1 MSRPSPNSW
10 VKVTPSGLYV
20 VPGDFTVDPS
30 QPVPKAVITH
40 GHGDHARGGH
50 GHVLATPQTLDIMAL
65 RYGAAPGTQGAAY
78 GESFTIGDVKVR
90 LEPAGHILGSAQVV
104 MEYGGSR
111 IVVSGDYKRR
121 FDPTCPPFVPVPCDV
136 FITEATFALPVFC
149 HPPALEEID
158 KLLHSLKVFPER
170 THLVGAYALGK
181 TQRMIMLLRQRGYD
195 RPIYL
200 HGALI
205 EMCTLYERHGVKLGP
220 LLPATTAAPED
231 LRGQIVLCPPGALR
245 ERWSRRMPDPVVA
258 TASGWMRIRQRA
270 RQGGVELPLVIS
282 DHADWEELLETAREL
297 RPGEIWITHGREE
310 ALAHALDQLGIPAKP
325 LSLAGYEDEAE

>member
-1 MSRPSPNSW
+1 VPRASKNSW

-20 VPGDFTVDPS
+20 VPGDFTVDPLR
-30 QPVPKAVITH
+30 PVSRAVITH

-50 GHVLATPQTLDIMAL
+50 ENVLATRETLDIMTL
-65 RYGAAPGTQGAAY
+65 RFGPGPKTQAAGY

-104 MEYGGSR
+104 MDFEGSR

-121 FDPTCPPFVPVPCDV
+121 PDPTCPPFVPVPCDV

-149 HPPALEEID
+149 HPDAREEID

-181 TQRMIMLLRQRGYD
+181 TQRLIMLLRQRGYD

-205 EMCTLYERHGVKLGP
+205 EMCALYQRHGVALGP
-220 LLPATTAAPED
+220 LLPATTATREE
-231 LRGQIVLCPPGALR
+231 LRGQIVLCPPGDLKD
-245 ERWSRRMPDPVVA
+245 RWSRRMEEPVIA

-270 RQGGVELPLVIS
+270 KQGGVELPLIIS
-282 DHADWEELLETAREL
+282 DHADWEELLDTAKEL
-297 RPGEIWITHGREE
+297 QPGEVWITHGREE
-310 ALAHALDQLGIPAKP
+310 ALAHALTNMGIPAKP

>member
-1 MSRPSPNSW
+1 MPRSSKTSW

-20 VPGDFTVDPS
+20 VPGDFFVDPL
-30 QPVPKAVITH
+30 QPVARAVITH

-50 GHVLATPQTLDIMAL
+50 GQVLATAQTLDIMAL
-65 RYGAAPGTQGAAY
+65 RYGAAPGTQASKY
-78 GESFTIGDVKVR
+78 GETAKIGDVAVR

-104 MEYGGSR
+104 LEHRGSR

-121 FDPTCPPFVPVPCDV
+121 PDPTCPPFAPVPCDV

-149 HPPALEEID
+149 HPPAPDEID

-181 TQRMIMLLRQRGYD
+181 TQRIIMLLRQRGYD

-205 EMCTLYERHGVKLGP
+205 EMCKLYERHGISLGR
-220 LLPATTAAPED
+220 LSPATGASSDE
-231 LRGQIVLCPPGALR
+231 LKGQVVLCPPGDLKD
-245 ERWSRRMPDPVVA
+245 RWSRRMHEPVIA

-270 RQGGVELPLVIS
+270 KQGGVELPLVIS
-282 DHADWEELLETAREL
+282 DHADWDELLDTAQEL
-297 RPGEIWITHGREE
+297 RPGEVWITHGREE
-310 ALAHALDQLGIPAKP
+310 ALAHALGNLGIPAKP

>member
-1 MSRPSPNSW
+1 VPRPSKTSW

-20 VPGDFTVDPS
+20 VPGDFFVDPL
-30 QPVPKAVITH
+30 QPVARAVITH

-50 GHVLATPQTLDIMAL
+50 ANVLATPQTLDIMAL
-65 RYGAAPGTQGAAY
+65 RYGAAPGTRAAGY
-78 GESFTIGDVKVR
+78 GETLTLGDVNVR

-104 MEYGGSR
+104 MEHAGSR

-121 FDPTCPPFVPVPCDV
+121 PDPTCPPFVPAPCDV

-149 HPPALEEID
+149 HPPALDEID
-158 KLLHSLKVFPER
+158 KLLHSLKIFPDR

-181 TQRMIMLLRQRGYD
+181 TQRIIMLLRQRGYD

-205 EMCTLYERHGVKLGP
+205 EMCKLYERHGVALGP
-220 LLPATTAAPED
+220 WRPATGASTEE
-231 LRGQIVLCPPGALR
+231 LKGQIVLCPPGDLKD
-245 ERWSRRMPDPVVA
+245 RWSRRMHEPVIA

-270 RQGGVELPLVIS
+270 KQGGVELPLVIS
-282 DHADWEELLETAREL
+282 DHADWDELLDTAQEL
-297 RPGEIWITHGREE
+297 RPGEVWITHGREE
-310 ALAHALDQLGIPAKP
+310 ALAHALGNLGIPAKP